1 MASLRLAGLSLFG
14 VVLAFQ
20 PTAVSGGLITFP
32 FSGDFSAPTDFN
44 GLNAATTFSGAYTFE
59 SLTPDGLPGDP
70 TFGDYAAV
78 TSFSLNIG
86 AFTFS
91 SASISFGGITV
102 IDSVPD
108 DYEVTLSGANVVG
121 DIVDASLL
129 FSDIDGT
136 VFSSDALP
144 LTPPNLTLFESAV
157 FAATITPSGEF
168 SRSVQ
173 GTITS
178 VLPEPATLSLLLAL
192 VPVAARRRRT

>member
-1 MASLRLAGLSLFG
+1 MPSLRLAGLSLFA

-32 FSGDFSAPTDFN
+32 FSGDFSGPTDFN
-44 GLNAATTFSGAYTFE
+44 SLNAATTFSGTYTFE
-59 SLTPDGLPGDP
+59 SLTPDGVPGDP

-78 TSFSLNIG
+78 TSFSLTIG

-91 SASISFGGITV
+91 SSGISFGGITV

-108 DYEVTLSGANVVG
+108 DYEVALSVVNVAG
-121 DIVDASLL
+121 DVVDASLL
-129 FSDIDGT
+129 LSDIDGT

-144 LTPPNLTLFESAV
+144 LTPPNLPLFESAV

-168 SRSVQ
+168 SSSVQ

-178 VLPEPATLSLLLAL
+178 ILPEPATLSLFAL
-192 VPVAARRRRT
+192 VPLAILRRRT